1 MYFLCKLYSNSTPCS
16 QYKKY
21 QFSAKKFPEDY
32 KENGA
37 GVKWGTRDG
46 CESGVGILGCF
57 DKIDF

>member
-37 GVKWGTRDG
+37 GVKWRARDG
-46 CESGVGILGCF
+46 CESGVVF
-57 DKIDF
+57 